1 MCRLLIAVAS
11 LCFLKFL
18 LIFYL
23 FILWLRWVFVA
34 VCGLPLVAARGV
46 CFLDAE
52 LGLLTAAAF
61 LVGPGLGAQGG
72 AVVAVHGLSCS
83 AACGFFPEQGS
94 DPCPLRWQADS

>member
-18 LIFYL
+18 LIFHL

-52 LGLLTAAAF
+52 LGLLTA
-61 LVGPGLGAQGG
+61 GLFFWSRDLGRREAQ
-72 AVVAVHGLSCS
+72 
-83 AACGFFPEQGS
+83 
-94 DPCPLRWQADS
+94 